1 MKNTIDISRTI
12 EPKSDQLNADNLIG
26 GAMTIKIRD
35 VKLLDSDIQPFQI
48 FFDGDNNNPY
58 KPSLGMRRVLVQL
71 YGVDALQYVGKTLTL
86 YRDENVKFGGE
97 EVGGIRISHASHI
110 LKPTRVLVTVSKGKR
125 KPIEIQPLK
134 DATIEAPKL
143 DTKPA
148 LDALNLCT
156 TAEQL
161 KGTWEILTPEE
172 KNNAEIIALK
182 DKLKTQLK

>member
-1 MKNTIDISRTI
+1 MKNTMDISRTI

-71 YGVDALQYVGKTLTL
+71 YGADALQYVGKSLTL

-125 KPIEIQPLK
+125 KPMEIQPIK
-134 DATIEAPKL
+134 ETRVFDNS
-143 DTKPA
+143 PA
-148 LDALNLCT
+148 LDALSLCA

-161 KGTWEILTPEE
+161 KGTWEILTPDE
-172 KNNAEIIALK
+172 KNSAEVIALK